1 MSRFNQLIAILLAS
15 VLILPPAPLDA
26 KNRKGDKLRNEARTE
41 EVKGNYDH
49 AVELAEQAMAT
60 DPSDPSYVLLVRRL
74 RYEAGAAHVRNGQ
87 KIRASGQLEQALAE
101 FEKAYGLD
109 PASDIAAQEIKRTKE
124 MIERQKNGGIMPPP
138 VVTAEDRRTLTPAE
152 LARKEQQV
160 RTDSLLPVPQLR
172 PLNSDVIDIRMNN
185 QRPRVM
191 FETVGKLA
199 GISVLFDPSYNQD
212 QTLSSVSIDLSH
224 TTLEEALNQL
234 SIVTKSFWKPLSPNT
249 IFVAIDTQPKR
260 LDYTEQEVKVF
271 YLSNVTS
278 PQEMQEILTV
288 IRTVVDVQKVFNYT
302 AQNALIVRADAD
314 TMALVEKLI
323 SDLDKP
329 RPEVVVDVMVMEVSS
344 SYMRNLSASFA
355 PTGITTNAVFAPGGV
370 ASSTSTTGTTTTGTT
385 STTGTTTTGTTGT
398 TTGTTATSAL
408 QLNQLG
414 HISSADYSLTNLP
427 GAQFEAV
434 LNDSATRVLQSP
446 QIRAVDNQKASLKIG
461 TKVPTASGSFQPG
474 VAGVGVS
481 PLVNTQ
487 FTYLDVGVNLEIL
500 PRVHQNN
507 EVSLHV
513 DLDVSQVNNYQ
524 NLGGINIPEIGQNHA
539 VADIRLNDGEVNLIG
554 GIIQDTNSRATTG
567 IPGLASIPV
576 IGRLFSAENLDK
588 EKNELVIAIVPH
600 VVRGI
605 DITEADLKGVMSG
618 SSRQIRVEYAP
629 HRAAAPGDQPPA
641 QSSAQ
646 PQANAAGMAGVVAAG
661 PPATAPPIT
670 APLTTPVVTAPPAA
684 APLAVPAAP
693 GGPARISFLPGNVDT
708 QLSQTVNVTIYAEN
722 VTNLASA
729 AAHLQYDPKIL
740 HINNVVAAD
749 LIQKNS
755 APLQPSKNILNDAG
769 QADLTISRTPK
780 DGAASGS
787 GGLFTIVFQA
797 VGRGN
802 TSVTV
807 TGLALNAP
815 DGNGS
820 SGPRIAANVPAALN
834 VNVR

>member
-1 MSRFNQLIAILLAS
+1 
-15 VLILPPAPLDA
+15 
-26 KNRKGDKLRNEARTE
+26 
-41 EVKGNYDH
+41 
-49 AVELAEQAMAT
+49 
-60 DPSDPSYVLLVRRL
+60 
-74 RYEAGAAHVRNGQ
+74 
-87 KIRASGQLEQALAE
+87 
-101 FEKAYGLD
+101 
-109 PASDIAAQEIKRTKE
+109 
-124 MIERQKNGGIMPPP
+124 
-138 VVTAEDRRTLTPAE
+138 
-152 LARKEQQV
+152 
-160 RTDSLLPVPQLR
+160 
-172 PLNSDVIDIRMNN
+172 
-185 QRPRVM
+185 
-191 FETVGKLA
+191 
-199 GISVLFDPSYNQD
+199 
-212 QTLSSVSIDLSH
+212 
-224 TTLEEALNQL
+224 
-234 SIVTKSFWKPLSPNT
+234 
-249 IFVAIDTQPKR
+249 
-260 LDYTEQEVKVF
+260 
-271 YLSNVTS
+271 
-278 PQEMQEILTV
+278 
-288 IRTVVDVQKVFNYT
+288 
-302 AQNALIVRADAD
+302 
-314 TMALVEKLI
+314 
-323 SDLDKP
+323 
-329 RPEVVVDVMVMEVSS
+329 
-344 SYMRNLSASFA
+344 
-355 PTGITTNAVFAPGGV
+355 
-370 ASSTSTTGTTTTGTT
+370 
-385 STTGTTTTGTTGT
+385 
-398 TTGTTATSAL
+398 
-408 QLNQLG
+408 
-414 HISSADYSLTNLP
+414 
-427 GAQFEAV
+427 
-434 LNDSATRVLQSP
+434 
-446 QIRAVDNQKASLKIG
+446 
-461 TKVPTASGSFQPG
+461 
-474 VAGVGVS
+474 
-481 PLVNTQ
+481 VNTQ

-646 PQANAAGMAGVVAAG
+646 PPANAAGMAGVVAAG